1 MNSKSK
7 SQVKKPA
14 GLKQA
19 DLNMLGTKSDV
30 FTPLR
35 EKSPEAIKEII
46 KKFQLPEE
54 VKSRSHSRGISNDKR
69 DSVKNS

>member
-1 MNSKSK
+1 
-7 SQVKKPA
+7 
-14 GLKQA
+14 
-19 DLNMLGTKSDV
+19 LNMLGTKSDV

-69 DSVKNS
+69 ESVKNS